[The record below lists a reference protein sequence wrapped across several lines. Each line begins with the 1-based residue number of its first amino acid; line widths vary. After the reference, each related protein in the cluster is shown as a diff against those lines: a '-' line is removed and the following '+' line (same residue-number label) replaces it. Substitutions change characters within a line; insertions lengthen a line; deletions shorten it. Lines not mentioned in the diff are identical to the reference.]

1 MDPYLLMWGLLTFIT
16 VPGCQAEL
24 CDDDPPKI
32 THATF
37 KAVAYKEGTM
47 LNCECKR
54 GFRRIKSGSPYM
66 LCTGNS
72 GHSSWD
78 NQCQCTSS
86 AAQNTTKQVT
96 PQPEE
101 QKERKTTEM
110 QSQMQLADQASL
122 PGHCREPPLW
132 ENEATERIY
141 HFVVGQMVYYQCVQ
155 GYRAL
160 HRGPAESICK
170 MTHGKTRWTQP
181 QLICTSET
189 EPSQFPG
196 EEEPQASPDGLAES
210 ETSRL
215 ITTTDFRIQTE
226 VAATMETFIFTTE
239 YQVAGGRIEEQS
251 RKPKEQE
258 LLGKKLRTDNRS
270 HEAQA
275 KSKVLNARPGD
286 IPCARLG
293 FGSSEVTSQD
303 TGQRQLC
310 LYANSVP
317 SESERYPL
325 LNSNF
330 VIEEKGQNH

>member
-1 MDPYLLMWGLLTFIT
+1 MDSYLLMWGLLTFIM

-24 CDDDPPKI
+24 CDDDPPEI
-32 THATF
+32 AHATF

-72 GHSSWD
+72 SHSSWD

-86 AAQNTTKQVT
+86 AARNTTKQVT

-110 QSQMQLADQASL
+110 QSPMQPVDQASL
-122 PGHCREPPLW
+122 PGHCREPPPW
-132 ENEATERIY
+132 ENEAAERIY
-141 HFVVGQMVYYQCVQ
+141 HFVVGQTVYYQCVQ

-181 QLICTSET
+181 QLICTGET
-189 EPSQFPG
+189 ETSQFP
-196 EEEPQASPDGLAES
+196 
-210 ETSRL
+210 
-215 ITTTDFRIQTE
+215 DFQIQTE

-239 YQVAGGRIEEQS
+239 YQVAVAGCVFLLISVLLLSGLTWQRRQS
-251 RKPKEQE
+251 GNLHFYQM
-258 LLGKKLRTDNRS
+258 LTD
-270 HEAQA
+270 AA
-275 KSKVLNARPGD
+275 VPGS
-286 IPCARLG
+286 RL
-293 FGSSEVTSQD
+293 
-303 TGQRQLC
+303 
-310 LYANSVP
+310 
-317 SESERYPL
+317 
-325 LNSNF
+325 
-330 VIEEKGQNH
+330 

>member
-16 VPGCQAEL
+16 VPGCQAVFFCFAEL

-37 KAVAYKEGTM
+37 KAAAYKEGTM

-122 PGHCREPPLW
+122 PGHCREPALW

-141 HFVVGQMVYYQCVQ
+141 HFVVGQTVYYQCVQ

-189 EPSQFPG
+189 EPSQFP
-196 EEEPQASPDGLAES
+196 
-210 ETSRL
+210 
-215 ITTTDFRIQTE
+215 DFRIQTE
-226 VAATMETFIFTTE
+226 VTATMETFIFTTE
-239 YQVAGGRIEEQS
+239 YQVAVAGCVFLLISVLLLSGLTWQWRQ
-251 RKPKEQE
+251 RKNR
-258 LLGKKLRTDNRS
+258 RT
-270 HEAQA
+270 
-275 KSKVLNARPGD
+275 
-286 IPCARLG
+286 I
-293 FGSSEVTSQD
+293 
-303 TGQRQLC
+303 
-310 LYANSVP
+310 
-317 SESERYPL
+317 
-325 LNSNF
+325 
-330 VIEEKGQNH
+330 